1 MTDGKARLFVAFA
14 AAALAPGLA
23 VGVFLDVVLN
33 ILFGA
38 SFHTP
43 FAATPEGGLMLLL
56 GPFMGMLYGCVY
68 SVPLLLIL
76 GLPAHLAL
84 RRLHLATGWA
94 YMLAGALIAL
104 VGASIVPGFLVFA
117 SPLASPHGLV
127 SALPGALSGGLF
139 WLIARP
145 DRLIYTSQP

>member
-1 MTDGKARLFVAFA
+1 MTERAARLFIAFA

-23 VGVFLDVVLN
+23 VGVFLSLVLN
-33 ILFGA
+33 TLFGA
-38 SFHTP
+38 AFRTP
-43 FAATPEGGLMLLL
+43 FAATPEGGLMLVL
-56 GPFMGMLYGCVY
+56 GPFMGMLYGCLY

-84 RRLHLATGWA
+84 RRFRLAHGWA
-94 YMLAGALIAL
+94 YTLAGAAIAL
-104 VGASIVPGFLVFA
+104 VGAIIVPGFLVFA

-127 SALPGALSGGLF
+127 CALPGALSGALF

-145 DRLIYTSQP
+145 NRSP